1 MEAVAPRRAA
11 LVVCQITLALALV
24 VVAGLTLGSALAI
37 EDVELGFRPR
47 AVLMGRV
54 EPKGERDD
62 AADRQWRF
70 IEEVLARLVD
80 RPAALCAHHAAC
92 DGRRDLSRVGERPG
106 APSLRAAVREL
117 DPALALYDLEP
128 LQDALDRRRASLG
141 LLALGASY
149 APARRAMRVD
159 PIVALRD
166 R

>member
-1 MEAVAPRRAA
+1 
-11 LVVCQITLALALV
+11 
-24 VVAGLTLGSALAI
+24 
-37 EDVELGFRPR
+37 
-47 AVLMGRV
+47 
-54 EPKGERDD
+54 
-62 AADRQWRF
+62 
-70 IEEVLARLVD
+70 
-80 RPAALCAHHAAC
+80 
-92 DGRRDLSRVGERPG
+92 
-106 APSLRAAVREL
+106 VREL